1 MHQNR
6 TEYPKK
12 KVQMYQQL
20 QELPKK
26 YKVIAL
32 VRMEKV
38 RSSQLLPLRKKFK
51 GEVEIISVKDKVAQK
66 ALAATKIPA
75 VEKMLDKLVGQC
87 VLIFTNM
94 SPFKL
99 NILFGKNK
107 IMLPARGGDKASIE
121 VVIKAANTGITP
133 GPILTDFKEAGIA
146 TKIDQGTVWI
156 TKDSTVAKKGDVIS
170 VKLATLLSKLDV
182 KPVEAGII
190 LNSALEE
197 TIVYNQEELVIDV
210 EKYREAFAQLH
221 HEALA
226 LSIEIGYVTKEN
238 ANLIITKA
246 AQEAR
251 SLAMEAGFITD
262 ETKELTLQRAHG
274 KARALASKLKNYTP
288 Q

>member
-6 TEYPKK
+6 TTYPRKK
-12 KVQMYQQL
+12 TQMYQQI

-51 GEVEIISVKDKVAQK
+51 GEVEIFSVKDKVAQK
-66 ALAATKIPA
+66 ALASLKIPA
-75 VEKMLDKLVGQC
+75 IEKLVDKLVGQC
-87 VLIFTNM
+87 VLMFTNT
-94 SPFKL
+94 SPHKL
-99 NILFGKNK
+99 NILLGKNK
-107 IMLPARGGDKASIE
+107 IMLAARGGDKASIE

-146 TKIDQGTVWI
+146 TKIDQGTIWI

-170 VKLATLLSKLDV
+170 AKLATLLSKLDV

-197 TIVYNQEELVIDV
+197 NIVYNQEELVIDV
-210 EKYREAFAQLH
+210 EKYREEFARAHQ
-221 HEALA
+221 EAMS
-226 LSIEIGYVTKEN
+226 LSIEIGYVTKDN
-238 ANLIITKA
+238 VNTILAKA
-246 AQEAR
+246 AQQAR
-251 SLAMEAGFITD
+251 SLAIESGYLTD
-262 ETKELTLQRAHG
+262 ETKGQTLQKAH
-274 KARALASKLKNYTP
+274 AQASSLAGKLKNYTP

>member
-1 MHQNR
+1 MQQNR

-51 GEVEIISVKDKVAQK
+51 GEVEIISIKDKVAQK
-66 ALAATKIPA
+66 ALAASKIPA
-75 VEKMLDKLVGQC
+75 VDKILEKLVGQC

-121 VVIKAANTGITP
+121 VVIKAGNTGITP

-146 TKIDQGTVWI
+146 TKIDQGTIWI
-156 TKDSTVAKKGDVIS
+156 TKDSTAAKKGDVIS
-170 VKLATLLSKLDV
+170 MKLATLLSKLDV
-182 KPVEAGII
+182 KPVEAGIT

-197 TIVYNQEELVIDV
+197 KIVYNQEELVIDV

-226 LSIEIGYVTKEN
+226 LSIEIGFITKDN
-238 ANLIITKA
+238 VNFILAKA

-251 SLAMEAGFITD
+251 SLSIETGFITD
-262 ETKELTLQRAHG
+262 ETKEQTIQSAHT
-274 KARALASKLKNYTP
+274 KARALTTVLKNYTP